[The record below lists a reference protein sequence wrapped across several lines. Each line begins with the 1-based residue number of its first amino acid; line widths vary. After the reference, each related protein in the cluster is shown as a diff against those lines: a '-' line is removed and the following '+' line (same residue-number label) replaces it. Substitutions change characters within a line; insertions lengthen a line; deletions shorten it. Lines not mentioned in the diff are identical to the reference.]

1 MADKQVTELPAATP
15 LSGTE
20 LLHVVQGGNSR
31 RAFAQAFA
39 DLAGAAA
46 FPDMTGQ
53 AGNVL
58 RVNAGEDGT
67 EWADAGALALAT
79 ETGVNRDASASDIG
93 ALVQMDNA
101 AANTLTIPAG
111 IAQAGAQ
118 IHVEQIGAG
127 QTSIVAGTGVT
138 VNTAATLKLRARFS
152 VATLICKGGDVW
164 TLTGDLEAAP

>member
-79 ETGVNRDASASDIG
+79 R
-93 ALVQMDNA
+93 
-101 AANTLTIPAG
+101 PA
-111 IAQAGAQ
+111 
-118 IHVEQIGAG
+118 
-127 QTSIVAGTGVT
+127 
-138 VNTAATLKLRARFS
+138 
-152 VATLICKGGDVW
+152 
-164 TLTGDLEAAP
+164 